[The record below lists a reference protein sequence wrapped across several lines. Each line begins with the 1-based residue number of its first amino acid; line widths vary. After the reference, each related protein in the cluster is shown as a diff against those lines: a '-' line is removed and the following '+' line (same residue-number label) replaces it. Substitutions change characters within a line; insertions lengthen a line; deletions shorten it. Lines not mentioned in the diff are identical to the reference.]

1 MKFVHGWAI
10 DYDQSTVDTYR
21 ANIKGATVES
31 VIRKDVRD
39 PDLIKTLRQISD
51 IDVFAYGFPCNDFSL
66 VGEHKGI
73 DGEFGPLYSYG
84 LDVLREFRPKAFIA
98 ENVTGIGA
106 RNQGQLFKKF

>member
-1 MKFVHGWAI
+1 MWPGGIACGAHLANRKLAGIGVKFVHGWAI

-51 IDVFAYGFPCNDFSL
+51 IDVFCLWISL
-66 VGEHKGI
+66 
-73 DGEFGPLYSYG
+73 
-84 LDVLREFRPKAFIA
+84 
-98 ENVTGIGA
+98 
-106 RNQGQLFKKF
+106 